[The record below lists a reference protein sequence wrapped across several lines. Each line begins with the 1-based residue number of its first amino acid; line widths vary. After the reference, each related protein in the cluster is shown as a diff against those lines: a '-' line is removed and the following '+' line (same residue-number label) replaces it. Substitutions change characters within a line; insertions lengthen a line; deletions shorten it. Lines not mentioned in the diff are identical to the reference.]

1 MFVTLL
7 LLSDA
12 VPENQNFFDKKIAK
26 CVYIKSSY
34 REITELLKLKF
45 REVFM
50 QIFMGL
56 PLFAQGGSVGIFV
69 VFQEFCTFCTAFCTT
84 PPVQTVSQALHMP
97 LT

>member
-7 LLSDA
+7 PVSDA

-56 PLFAQGGSVGIFV
+56 PLFAQGRAEEIFV